1 MSISF
6 SAYWWPQHW
15 ELGMYNNNNNNN
27 NNNKNKN
34 KQVQKIGLLVDN
46 NNQMT
51 AAVQSITTVAIMH
64 HPVGLF
70 PINVPHTV
78 NV

>member
-6 SAYWWPQHW
+6 SACWWPQPW
-15 ELGMYNNNNNNN
+15 DLSLNNNNK
-27 NNNKNKN
+27 NKNKN

-46 NNQMT
+46 NNQMA